1 MLSKTEASKL
11 DNRGTAS
18 RGLVIVYTGNGK
30 GKTTASL
37 GLAVRALGYDLNV
50 LMLQFIKGSW
60 FYGELDGAKKMAPNF
75 SIISLGKGFVGI
87 IDDNKPLSEHQ
98 RAAEEA
104 LREAKERMLSGK
116 YDILILDEINYAT
129 SMKLI
134 SVKGVLDLIRSKPRK
149 LTLVLTGNNVDQQ
162 VIDVADLV
170 TEMKSIKHPFEK
182 GMSARKGVDF

>member
-1 MLSKTEASKL
+1 MSKTKVSKL
-11 DNRGTAS
+11 DNKGTGS
-18 RGLVIVYTGNGK
+18 RGLVIVYTGDGK

-37 GLAVRALGYDLNV
+37 GLAVRAIGYDLNV

-60 FYGELDGAKKMAPNF
+60 FYGELNGAKKMAPNF

-98 RAAEEA
+98 RAAKEE
-104 LREAKERMLSGK
+104 LSEAKARMLSGK

-129 SMKLI
+129 SMNLI
-134 SVKGVLDLIRSKPRK
+134 PVKGVLDLISSKPRK
-149 LTLVLTGNNVDQQ
+149 ITIVLTGNNVDQQ

>member
-1 MLSKTEASKL
+1 MLSRNNSKSESKGRASK
-11 DNRGTAS
+11 
-18 RGLVIVYTGNGK
+18 GLVIVYTGNGK

-37 GLAVRALGYDLNV
+37 GLAVRAIGYDLKV

-60 FYGELDGAKKMAPNF
+60 FYGELEGAKRLSPNF

-87 IDDNKPLSEHQ
+87 IDDNKPLSQHQ
-98 RAAEEA
+98 QAARAALKEA
-104 LREAKERMLSGK
+104 RDRMLSGK
-116 YDILILDEINYAT
+116 YDILILDEINYAA

-134 SVKGVLDLIRSKPRK
+134 SVRQVLELIKAKPTK
-149 LTLVLTGNNVDQQ
+149 VTLVLTGNKVDQK
-162 VIDVADLV
+162 VIEAADLV